1 MERLK
6 YGRKATL
13 YKGGYEIWIY
23 ILPSEIEK
31 NYNSFANDGSIGS
44 PDDRDN
50 DGYDNNVPVTRLIVT
65 PEVQSEIDRRK
76 NLGQS
81 DDYITQSLLSEIEN
95 RRLTFNYNEKRKQE
109 AVDKNLITHPTY
121 QSYQPISRTNIQSAN
136 TNNPKYRYLG
146 GGKYMSEKEAKAKGL
161 GPLSKFDYNVDYATR
176 QFNNVASQAHK
187 MHTLAVNGSGLNK
200 VRMITDS
207 LRQGVKTDLD
217 NANNI
222 ANSAKVK
229 GQDTYNKKVTEWKDI
244 KRGMDAAMTAAE
256 LLSAGQVVGSKILP
270 NFTTQGNTFFG
281 QKVNSFINALT
292 SNNAHLTANIVGSIA
307 DGYQFLTANNRYDKI
322 ENGVELGAD
331 VAGIV
336 GGLDV
341 VKNSPLFG
349 RYGNA
354 IDKTLDVTGLS
365 AASWDII
372 KQIPPLSNLLD
383 MVKTNTNK

>member
-1 MERLK
+1 MWKDLSME
-6 YGRKATL
+6 
-13 YKGGYEIWIY
+13 
-23 ILPSEIEK
+23 
-31 NYNSFANDGSIGS
+31 
-44 PDDRDN
+44 
-50 DGYDNNVPVTRLIVT
+50 
-65 PEVQSEIDRRK
+65 
-76 NLGQS
+76 
-81 DDYITQSLLSEIEN
+81 
-95 RRLTFNYNEKRKQE
+95 E
-109 AVDKNLITHPTY
+109 AVDKNLITHPTYQSY

-146 GGKYMSEKEAKAKGL
+146 GGKYMSEKEAK
-161 GPLSKFDYNVDYATR
+161 
-176 QFNNVASQAHK
+176 
-187 MHTLAVNGSGLNK
+187 
-200 VRMITDS
+200 
-207 LRQGVKTDLD
+207 
-217 NANNI
+217 
-222 ANSAKVK
+222 VK
-229 GQDTYNKKVTEWKDI
+229 GQDTYNKKITEWKDI

-292 SNNAHLTANIVGSIA
+292 SNNAHLTANTVGSIA

>member
-1 MERLK
+1 MWKDLSMEEKLPYIKVAMK
-6 YGRKATL
+6 YG
-13 YKGGYEIWIY
+13 Y

-31 NYNSFANDGSIGS
+31 NYNSFANGGSIGS

-50 DGYDNNVPVTRLIVT
+50 DGYDNDVPVTRLIVT

-76 NLGQS
+76 KLGQS
-81 DDYITQSLLSEIEN
+81 DDYITQSLLSEAEN

-109 AVDKNLITHPTY
+109 AVNKELITHPTY
-121 QSYQPISRTNIQSAN
+121 QSYQPITIKANIAQS
-136 TNNPKYRYLG
+136 NNPKYRYLG

-161 GPLSKFDYNVDYATR
+161 GPVSKFGYNTDYAVR
-176 QFNNVASQAHK
+176 QFNNVVNQTHK
-187 MHTLAVNGSGLNK
+187 MHTLAENGSGLNK

-217 NANNI
+217 NAKGVV
-222 ANSAKVK
+222 NSAKVK
-229 GQDTYNKKVTEWKDI
+229 GQETYNQKLSEWKDI

-270 NFTTQGNTFFG
+270 NLTTQGNTFFG
-281 QKVNSFINALT
+281 RRVNNFINALT
-292 SNNAHLTANIVGSIA
+292 SNNAHLTANTVGSIA
-307 DGYQFLTANNRYDKI
+307 DGYQFLTADNRYDKI
-322 ENGVELGAD
+322 ENGIELGAD
-331 VAGIV
+331 VTGIV

-383 MVKTNTNK
+383 MVKKNTNK